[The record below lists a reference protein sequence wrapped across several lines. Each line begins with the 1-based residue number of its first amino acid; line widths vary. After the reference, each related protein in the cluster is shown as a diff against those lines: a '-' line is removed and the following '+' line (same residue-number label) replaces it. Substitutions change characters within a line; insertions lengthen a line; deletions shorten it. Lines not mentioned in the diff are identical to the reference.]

1 MRRLTNNVGTAF
13 IPFLLGVGLV
23 WGVALMVA
31 KDNWQP
37 LETKEVHYQLI
48 KEEPT
53 ESLWEVFPPSKK
65 KRKVIFDWKV
75 PIPIPQPVDG
85 DEEESLY
92 LP

>member
-1 MRRLTNNVGTAF
+1 
-13 IPFLLGVGLV
+13 
-23 WGVALMVA
+23 
-31 KDNWQP
+31 
-37 LETKEVHYQLI
+37 VHYQLI

-53 ESLWEVFPPSKK
+53 ESLRDPAGGWWDRWEAFPPSKK

>member
-37 LETKEVHYQLI
+37 PEIKEVHYQLI
-48 KEEPT
+48 KEEPA
-53 ESLWEVFPPSKK
+53 EGYWMPGKK
-65 KRKVIFDWKV
+65 KRSIIFDWKV
-75 PIPIPQPVDG
+75 PVPIPQPVDG